1 MTSIEKGRAALLSQR
16 VFLQDHGYNEQL
28 ISYCYNVGLSS
39 IRKLQLFLHTL
50 KYLGYTNWL
59 LLDRAPVYF
68 TFGWQMKEYREKF
81 VCRIPVHKSQAVTVL
96 CISEVYKVI
105 AMGGC

>member
-1 MTSIEKGRAALLSQR
+1 M
-16 VFLQDHGYNEQL
+16 H
-28 ISYCYNVGLSS
+28 SYCDNVGLSS
-39 IRKLQLFLHTL
+39 IRKLKPFLHTL
-50 KYLGYTNWL
+50 KYLACTDWL
-59 LLDRAPVYF
+59 LLDRASVYF